1 MSNTIQQLYEHYLAS
16 GGIVSTDSR
25 TIEKGSIFFALKGE
39 RFDGNQ
45 YAMDVLEKGASLAV
59 VDSMTVPR
67 GEKIVHV
74 EDVLKTLQQLAHH
87 HRTVLD
93 IPVIAI
99 TGSNGKTTTKELTHA
114 VLSKKYN
121 VHATKGNLNNHI
133 GVPLTL
139 LSAGQNLDLLI
150 IEMGANHI
158 GDIAELCQIAD
169 PNYGLITNIGHA
181 HLEGFGSFD
190 GVKQGKTE
198 LFRHLKDRE
207 GTIFYN
213 DNDRLLREELP
224 ENMFV
229 HPYVDWLSVRAG
241 STFIDI
247 SPDSTKWV
255 TTQLVGK
262 YNATNMLC
270 AATVGQFFDITKEQI
285 IEAIADYFPTNNR
298 SQIIVLDSY
307 TLVMDAYN
315 ANPSSMM
322 ESISSFAAM
331 NSDLSKILILGD
343 MAELGRETESMHVE
357 VLGHLSKY
365 EWEEVFLV
373 GPHFT
378 KADTNNEYNQANST
392 DELLTSKNLE
402 EILKDRMTLIKASRS
417 MKLEQ
422 IETLIRKTIG

>member
-1 MSNTIQQLYEHYLAS
+1 VSNTVQQLYEHYLAN
-16 GGIVSTDSR
+16 GGLVSTDSR
-25 TIEKGSIFFALKGE
+25 TIEKGAIFFALKGE

-45 YAMDVLEKGASLAV
+45 YAMKVLDKGASFAV
-59 VDSMTVPR
+59 VDSPAVPQ
-67 GEKIVHV
+67 GNQIMHV
-74 EDVLKTLQQLAHH
+74 EDVLETLQQLAHH

-99 TGSNGKTTTKELTHA
+99 TGSNGKTTTKELMHA
-114 VLSKKYN
+114 VLSKKYK

-139 LSAGQNLDLLI
+139 LSAPQNLDLLI

-158 GDIAELCQIAD
+158 GDIDELCQIAD
-169 PNYGLITNIGHA
+169 PSYGLITNIGHA

-198 LFRHLKDRE
+198 LFRHLKGRD

-213 DNDRLLREELP
+213 DNDKLLSEEIP

-229 HPYVDWLSVRAG
+229 HPYIDWLAVRSG
-241 STFIDI
+241 STFLDI
-247 SPDSTKWV
+247 SVDYTKWV

-270 AATVGQFFDITKEQI
+270 AATVGQFFGISKEQI
-285 IEAIADYFPTNNR
+285 IEAITEYLPTNNR
-298 SQIIVLDSY
+298 SQIVELGSY

-315 ANPSSMM
+315 ANPNSMK

-331 NSDLSKILILGD
+331 NTDLSKILILGD
-343 MAELGRETESMHVE
+343 MAELGSQTDSMHTE
-357 VLGHLSKY
+357 ILGHLSKF
-365 EWEEVFLV
+365 EWEDVFII
-373 GPHFT
+373 GPHFI
-378 KADTNNEYNQANST
+378 KADTNNEYNQSKST
-392 DELLTSKNLE
+392 DELLISKNIE
-402 EILKDRMTLIKASRS
+402 EILKDKMTLIKASRS

-422 IETLIRKTIG
+422 IETLIRKIAD